1 MVFLLFAKKFPLNV
15 CIQVSKLE
23 IKGFKSFGD
32 KVTVHFNEGIT
43 GIVGPNGCGKSN
55 IVDAIRWVL
64 GEQKTRNLRSDKMEN
79 VIFNGSKNRKPQ
91 QMAEVS
97 LTFDNNKNILPTEY
111 SQVTVTRRY
120 FRSGDSEYLL
130 NNVTCRLKDITDLFL
145 DTGIGADSYAIIELK
160 MVDEILNDKDN
171 SRRTLFEEAAGIS
184 KFKVRK
190 KQTLKKLEETDA
202 DLERVEDV
210 LFEIGK
216 NLKSLERQVKLYERY
231 FKLKEAYKAFSLDYA
246 RRNISQ
252 HLETLDR
259 LEADLQKEADQKLNF
274 AQELEQLENTLF
286 AQKDFLNQTQERLAV
301 EQRNLNEETAK
312 IRQLENDLKL
322 KSERINYLKER
333 LRTLS
338 QQINFDTVASSQTQE
353 SVSQL
358 RAETEGLQTQYA
370 ISEEQ
375 IILLRREVEQVNQ
388 HKLKIQNTAQE
399 LTAQQRTKQNT
410 VFQLR
415 KELGI
420 TQIQVATITAE
431 ISRLSQTQQN
441 EQLSA
446 ERYRQEL
453 ANLEESLARKN
464 LELEQLTEQ
473 ENQLRANIAQT
484 ETEIQNLRSQLQ
496 DLNRIADAKK
506 NQYTLTKSLADNL
519 EGFPEAI
526 KFLYKSKNW
535 QNPAPLLSDVI
546 VCDQEYKALIESYLE
561 PYLNFFVVDTVDDA
575 LAAIQLLNNQ
585 NKGRANFIILSE
597 IEDLEVELTVSTT
610 KLKAAC
616 EVVTAAEKYHGLVG
630 YILNEVYIAPDSR
643 PDFYAGDSRTI
654 IMQDGSVIKKP
665 LSIAGGSVGL
675 FDGNRIG
682 RKQNLEN
689 LARELKELTEEVE
702 WLKVKLNTRQQV
714 LLNHK
719 NATQQEAIKQLEKS
733 ISTQQQE
740 IIAVRIR
747 HEQHEL
753 ANTNNQKKTADL
765 TKQLEDLRY
774 KSYELGPRAE
784 LEQEELKR
792 LEFEFTAFNE
802 SLAQQNDIIQNVTT
816 IFNQENIIYH
826 EFKNRLGS
834 LQQEINY
841 KQKSLE
847 ANQARIATLEDEL
860 GRAEDEIYVLEEFIA
875 THAALLAEGNAQR
888 QTLTETLNQVEKEF
902 FSIRGAIDLK
912 DKTIREWLRKRQNTD
927 EIVASMQ
934 QAANETKIKLVAVRE
949 RLLAEFNITEE
960 EIRQASGEPLHI
972 PPNEL
977 NRQIAEI
984 KSKLNN
990 LGPVNPMAAQA
1001 YEEINERH
1009 NFIKEQR
1016 ADLSQAKE
1024 TLLRTIEEIDTV
1036 AKQKY
1041 LTSFELIKNNFI
1053 RVFQSLFSE
1062 DDSCDLVIADP
1073 ANPLESKIEIMARP
1087 KGKRPLTINQLSG
1100 GEKTLTA
1107 ISLLF
1112 AIYLLKPASFC
1123 IFDEVDA
1130 PLDDANIDKFN
1141 NIVKKFSGESQFIV
1155 VTHNKRTMVSTD
1167 VIYGVTM
1174 LEPGVSRVI
1183 PVDLRQLA

>member
-1 MVFLLFAKKFPLNV
+1 M
-15 CIQVSKLE
+15 QVSKLE

-32 KVTVHFNEGIT
+32 KVSINFNEGIT

-91 QMAEVS
+91 QLAEVS

-120 FRSGDSEYLL
+120 FRNGDSEYLL

-145 DTGIGADSYAIIELK
+145 DTGIGSDSYAIIELK

-216 NLKSLERQVKLYERY
+216 NLKSLERQAKLYERY
-231 FKLKEAYKAFSLDYA
+231 ARLKEEYKSFSLEYA

-252 HLETLDR
+252 YLQSLDR
-259 LEADLQKEADQKLNF
+259 LDKELVKEADQKQNI
-274 AQELEQLENTLF
+274 AREAEELEVALFEQKTILNLVQEQL
-286 AQKDFLNQTQERLAV
+286 AG
-301 EQRNLNEETAK
+301 EQRNLSNQTAQ
-312 IRQLENDLKL
+312 IRQLENDLRLKL
-322 KSERINYLKER
+322 ERINYLKER
-333 LRTLS
+333 LRTLR
-338 QQINFDTVASSQTQE
+338 QQINLDTVTLEQTQE
-353 SVSQL
+353 SISQL
-358 RAETEGLQTQYA
+358 HAEAENLQIEY
-370 ISEEQ
+370 SESEQ
-375 IILLRREVEQVNQ
+375 QVTYFRKELEQANQ
-388 HKLKIQNTAQE
+388 HKTVIQNTAQNTTNQHRAKQNLVFQVRKDIE
-399 LTAQQRTKQNT
+399 ITQMQIVNLNREIEQISQAQQNN
-410 VFQLR
+410 
-415 KELGI
+415 
-420 TQIQVATITAE
+420 QV
-431 ISRLSQTQQN
+431 SGD
-441 EQLSA
+441 
-446 ERYRQEL
+446 RYRTEL
-453 ANLEESLARKN
+453 SDLEESLARKN
-464 LELEQLTEQ
+464 QELELLIEQ
-473 ENQLRANIAQT
+473 ENELTATIAQT
-484 ETEIQNLRSQLQ
+484 EADMQEMRTQLQ
-496 DLNRIADAKK
+496 DVNRQIDAKK
-506 NQYTLTKSLADNL
+506 NQYSLTKSLVENL

-535 QNPAPLLSDVI
+535 QKPAPLLSDLI
-546 VCDQEYKALIESYLE
+546 VCEQEYKAVIESYLE
-561 PYLNFFVVDTVDDA
+561 PYMNFFVVETVEDA
-575 LAAIQLLNNQ
+575 LEAIHLLNNQ

-597 IEDLEVELTVSTT
+597 IEDLEAEPTVSTT
-610 KLKAAC
+610 KFKAAY
-616 EVVTAAEKYHGLVG
+616 EVVSVAEKYHNLVR
-630 YILNEVYIAPDSR
+630 YILQEVYIVTGPA
-643 PDFYAGDSRTI
+643 PDFYGQDNRTLI
-654 IMQDGSVIKKP
+654 LKDGSIIKKP
-665 LSIAGGSVGL
+665 LSISGGSVGL

-689 LARELKELTEEVE
+689 LAAELQELTQQAEL
-702 WLKVKLNTRQQV
+702 LKVKINTQQQV
-714 LLNHK
+714 LLNHR
-719 NATQQEAIKQLEKS
+719 NATQQAVIKQVEKS
-733 ISTQQQE
+733 ITALQQE
-740 IIAVRIR
+740 LVAVRVR

-753 ANTNNQKKTADL
+753 LKHNSQNKIAEL
-765 TKQLEDLRY
+765 TQQLEELRY
-774 KSYELGPRAE
+774 KSHELAPQVE
-784 LEQEELKR
+784 EEQAELKR
-792 LEFEFTAFNE
+792 LENELEAFND
-802 SLAQQNDIIQNVTT
+802 SLARQNEVIQNITT
-816 IFNQENIIYH
+816 GYNQENIKFH
-826 EFKNRLGS
+826 QLKNRLGS
-834 LQQEINY
+834 IQQEINY
-841 KQKSLE
+841 KQKSYDTNL
-847 ANQARIATLEDEL
+847 ARRNAQEEEL
-860 GRAEDEIYVLEEFIA
+860 AQSEEEIYSLEEFVQVN
-875 THAALLAEGNAQR
+875 TGLLEELNEQKQQIAQR
-888 QTLTETLNQVEKEF
+888 LDQVEKEF
-902 FSIRGAIDLK
+902 FTVRGEIEAK
-912 DKTIREWLRKRQNTD
+912 EKNIRELQRKRLNAD
-927 EIVASMQ
+927 EIVASVQ

-949 RLLAEFNITEE
+949 RLLAEFNISEE
-960 EIRQASGEPLHI
+960 EIMQTPDEAIELPTD
-972 PPNEL
+972 EL
-977 NRQIAEI
+977 NKQIAEI
-984 KSKLNN
+984 KIKLDN

-1001 YEEINERH
+1001 YDEINERH

-1016 ADLSQAKE
+1016 ADLFQAKE
-1024 TLLRTIEEIDTV
+1024 ALLQTINEIDTV

-1041 LTSFELIKNNFI
+1041 LDSFEMIKNNFV

-1062 DDSCDLVIADP
+1062 DDTCDLVIADP

-1112 AIYLLKPASFC
+1112 AIYLLKPAPFC

-1167 VIYGVTM
+1167 IIYGVTM

>member
-1 MVFLLFAKKFPLNV
+1 M
-15 CIQVSKLE
+15 QVSKLE

-32 KVTVHFNEGIT
+32 KVTVNFNEGIT

-120 FRSGDSEYLL
+120 FRTGDSEYLL

-145 DTGIGADSYAIIELK
+145 DTGIGSDSYAIIELK

-190 KQTLKKLEETDA
+190 KQTLKKLEETDG

-216 NLKSLERQVKLYERY
+216 NLKSLERQAKLFERY
-231 FKLKEAYKAFSLDYA
+231 SRLKDEYKSFSLEYA
-246 RRNISQ
+246 RRNIHQ
-252 HLETLDR
+252 HLQTLDR
-259 LEADLQKEADQKLNF
+259 LEGELQKETGQKFNF
-274 AQELEQLENTLF
+274 AQELEQLEDALLE
-286 AQKDFLNQTQERLAV
+286 QKNILNQTQERLAG
-301 EQRNLNEETAK
+301 EQRNLNEQTAR

-333 LRTLS
+333 LRTLR
-338 QQINFDTVASSQTQE
+338 QQINLDNVALDQTQE
-353 SVSQL
+353 SISQL
-358 RAETEGLQTQYA
+358 QEETASLQTQYQE
-370 ISEEQ
+370 SEQ
-375 IILLRREVEQVNQ
+375 QVGLLRKELEQANQ
-388 HKLKIQNTAQE
+388 HKAEIQNTAQD
-399 LTAQQRTKQNT
+399 LTAQQRTKQNA

-415 KELGI
+415 KDLEI
-420 TQIQVATITAE
+420 AQVHIANITAE
-431 ISRLSQTQQN
+431 ISRIEQTQQN

-446 ERYRQEL
+446 DKYRTEL
-453 ANLEESLARKN
+453 ADFEETLERKN
-464 LELEQLTEQ
+464 FELEQMVEQ
-473 ENQLRANIAQT
+473 ENQLRTDIAQT
-484 ETEIQNLRSQLQ
+484 ETEIQNLRTQLQ
-496 DLNRIADAKK
+496 DLNRKIDAKK
-506 NQYTLTKSLADNL
+506 NQYTLTKSLVDNL
-519 EGFPEAI
+519 EGFPDAI

-535 QNPAPLLSDVI
+535 QNPAPLLSDLI

-561 PYLNFFVVDTVDDA
+561 PYMNFFVVDTVEDA
-575 LAAIQLLNNQ
+575 LEAIHLLNNQ

-597 IEDLEVELTVSTT
+597 IEDLEAEATVSTT

-616 EVVTAAEKYHGLVG
+616 EVVSTAEKYHCLVK
-630 YILNEVYIAPDSR
+630 YILNEVYIAPDSSLNFSSH
-643 PDFYAGDSRTI
+643 DNRTI
-654 IMQDGSVIKKP
+654 ILKDGSVIKKP
-665 LSIAGGSVGL
+665 LSISGGSVGL

-689 LARELKELTEEVE
+689 LAQELKTLQEEAEL
-702 WLKVKLNTRQQV
+702 LKVKLNTRQQV
-714 LLNHK
+714 LLNFK
-719 NATQQEAIKQLEKS
+719 NSTQQEAIKQLEKN
-733 ISTQQQE
+733 ITTLQQE
-740 IIAVRIR
+740 LIAVRIR

-753 ANTNNQKKTADL
+753 SNANNQNKVADL
-765 TKQLEDLRY
+765 TEQLEELRY
-774 KSYELGPRAE
+774 KSYELGPQAE
-784 LEQEELKR
+784 LEQEELNR
-792 LEFEFTAFNE
+792 LETEFQAFNE
-802 SLAQQNDIIQNVTT
+802 SLARQNETIQNITT
-816 IFNQENIIYH
+816 VFNQENIKYH
-826 EFKNRLGS
+826 QLKNRLGS

-841 KQKSLE
+841 KQKSQE
-847 ANQARIATLEDEL
+847 ANQTRIKAQEEEL
-860 GRAEDEIYVLEEFIA
+860 GRSEDEINTLEEFIA
-875 THAALLAEGNAQR
+875 DNSALLEEMNEQR
-888 QTLTETLNQVEKEF
+888 QSISETLNQVEKEF
-902 FSIRGAIDLK
+902 FTIRGEIDLK
-912 DKTIREWLRKRQNTD
+912 DKTIRDLQRKRQNAD
-927 EIVASMQ
+927 EIVASVQ

-949 RLLAEFNITEE
+949 RLLAEFNISEE
-960 EIRQASGEPLHI
+960 EIMQPSGEPLEI
-972 PPNEL
+972 PTDEL
-977 NRQIAEI
+977 NKQIAEI
-984 KSKLNN
+984 KGKLDN
-990 LGPVNPMAAQA
+990 LGPVNPTAAQA

-1016 ADLSQAKE
+1016 ADLIQAKE

-1036 AKQKY
+1036 AKDKY
-1041 LTSFELIKNNFI
+1041 LTSFEMIKNNFV

-1112 AIYLLKPASFC
+1112 AIYLLKPAPFC

-1167 VIYGVTM
+1167 IIYGVTM